1 MVNVKVDASL
11 FMFLAQCVHFFSP
24 QKFARH
30 PYFLPN
36 KGSQSLKVTTFRCS
50 GGLC

>member
-24 QKFARH
+24 QKFPPPPVFPPQQGIAVSKGDD
-30 PYFLPN
+30 LPM
-36 KGSQSLKVTTFRCS
+36 
-50 GGLC
+50 